1 MTDKELWER
10 LHENAEWAR
19 CNEWETPLC
28 LADDLTAAADAIE
41 RLKSEL
47 TKEKIDNTNLIGELA
62 TVAAER
68 DRYKAERENPQ
79 PLTLEELRRMDGE
92 VVYIPE
98 SEEYFGGMGIVSV
111 SQERVVDVGDPKFG
125 YWPFREYGEGWRAY
139 RSKPK
144 EGNT

>member
-1 MTDKELWER
+1 MTDKELVER

-28 LADDLTAAADAIE
+28 LADDLTAAADTIE
-41 RLKSEL
+41 RLQA
-47 TKEKIDNTNLIGELA
+47 ELA

-111 SQERVVDVGDPKFG
+111 SQERVVGVGDPKFG

-139 RSKPK
+139 RSKSK
-144 EGNT
+144 RSE

>member
-1 MTDKELWER
+1 MTDKELVER
-10 LHENAEWAR
+10 LNAYSAQYQ
-19 CNEWETPLC
+19 NHGGI
-28 LADDLTAAADAIE
+28 TAEAADHIE
-41 RLKSEL
+41 QLHTEL
-47 TKEKIDNTNLIGELA
+47 TKERIDNTNLIGELA

-144 EGNT
+144 EGNR

>member
-1 MTDKELWER
+1 MTDKEFVER
-10 LHENAEWAR
+10 LRLHAN
-19 CNEWETPLC
+19 CMMDEWESTLC
-28 LADDLTAAADAIE
+28 KRSELITAANRIE
-41 RLKSEL
+41 QLRAEL
-47 TKEKIDNTNLIGELA
+47 TSERIDNTNLIGELA

-144 EGNT
+144 EGNR